1 MAVPSYTELA
11 KKMVARADRDKLP
24 ENHPMRT
31 RAAEFDDATQK
42 YLATPQK
49 MGVRAF
55 MGFWARARK
64 AWCNHTGDALL

>member
-1 MAVPSYTELA
+1 MAVPHVTELG

-24 ENHPMRT
+24 ENHPLRT
-31 RAAEFDDATQK
+31 LAAEFDDASAK
-42 YLATPQK
+42 YLANPQK

-64 AWCNHTGDALL
+64 AWCQHTGDALL